1 MRGSVRRSRRA
12 WLERGGEPGSE
23 GDTAKP
29 HGPERENSAG
39 RRQTGSPAER
49 DCLLERLWHPEGWVR
64 WQRQPPEL
72 QWSRGQCL
80 LPALLPSCCPP
91 TPAAAFQTPESGWNW
106 GPRGGDDDRAVA
118 PGPVPNNSQDLFN
131 YGMEFVQVLLS
142 PQPSPPT
149 QRLPALSLKWMQRW
163 GVVRPKKPA
172 YRSRALNAQK
182 TKGGKLREILF
193 LPAAPTPQLCRRAPF
208 QLWSCMLSLVRDPR
222 EQLGH
227 SHEPL

>member
-1 MRGSVRRSRRA
+1 MELGA
-12 WLERGGEPGSE
+12 AGGG
-23 GDTAKP
+23 
-29 HGPERENSAG
+29 
-39 RRQTGSPAER
+39 
-49 DCLLERLWHPEGWVR
+49 
-64 WQRQPPEL
+64 
-72 QWSRGQCL
+72 
-80 LPALLPSCCPP
+80 
-91 TPAAAFQTPESGWNW
+91 
-106 GPRGGDDDRAVA
+106 DDRAVA

-142 PQPSPPT
+142 SQPSPPT

-172 YRSRALNAQK
+172 YWSRALNAQK

>member
-1 MRGSVRRSRRA
+1 MAEAAPRA
-12 WLERGGEPGSE
+12 PVE
-23 GDTAKP
+23 
-29 HGPERENSAG
+29 
-39 RRQTGSPAER
+39 
-49 DCLLERLWHPEGWVR
+49 
-64 WQRQPPEL
+64 QRAVPP
-72 QWSRGQCL
+72 SCP
-80 LPALLPSCCPP
+80 PALLPP
-91 TPAAAFQTPESGWNW
+91 TPP
-106 GPRGGDDDRAVA
+106 PRLLSRPLRVDGTGGGEDRAVA

-142 PQPSPPT
+142 SQPSPPT

-172 YRSRALNAQK
+172 YWSRALNAQK